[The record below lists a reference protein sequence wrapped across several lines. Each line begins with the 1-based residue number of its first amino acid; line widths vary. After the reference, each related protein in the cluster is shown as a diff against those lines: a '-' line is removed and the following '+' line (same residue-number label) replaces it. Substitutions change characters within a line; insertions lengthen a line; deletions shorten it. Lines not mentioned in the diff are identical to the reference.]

1 MWDKWNVQHPRM
13 YANSIA
19 YKEPYKESY
28 NVALTKSDKGP
39 YKRPY
44 EEPNEAAYNEPYYAS
59 YNVALHESNKGSYK
73 EPYRLA
79 HRSSDRISDEDA
91 HSRAN
96 LESSVCLEC
105 G

>member
-19 YKEPYKESY
+19 YKEPFKEPYKESY

-44 EEPNEAAYNEPYYAS
+44 EEPNEAPCLPTLLLQEDF
-59 YNVALHESNKGSYK
+59 EDF
-73 EPYRLA
+73 RLSA
-79 HRSSDRISDEDA
+79 HVGRLPFKL
-91 HSRAN
+91 AN
-96 LESSVCLEC
+96 RC
-105 G
+105 